1 MLASMYSAVS
11 GLSVHQTKMDTI
23 GNNVSNVNT
32 YGFKSSRV
40 TFSDVF
46 YQNYSGASAP
56 TTTQGGTNASQLGY
70 GASLGTIDVLMTR
83 GGSAS
88 TDRSLD
94 VYINGDGFLP
104 VQDSS
109 GNTLYTR
116 LGNFYFDVQGNL
128 VDGNGNKALGITMND
143 EGVVQ
148 LDEDGTTTTSALEA
162 ISVAPEKLKELT
174 SISIGSTGAITAIQE
189 GAPQMNLT
197 SGTSWVKNAT
207 IDSSTSYSGAVNI
220 TEVKTSGGA
229 LVAPKNASGEEIA
242 VTVKTAG
249 ENGLSFKSGNI
260 TGGNIGGT
268 AITGSTT
275 PATGEL
281 SGTGNPAKFSD
292 LMKTLTGNDK
302 GTYTLVCTTAG
313 TGAASVWSVKDANGD
328 LVAVNKTASDLGID
342 GSVTGAVAVNDTLT
356 IESGSAT
363 ALTGALKFTPADN
376 KLTYTDANGNSREIV
391 CSTPTLNGD
400 NYEITADVPTPNPTS
415 TVTKQVVFTVPK
427 TYYEANLAKGMSL
440 GTVTAATA
448 TITASVYNKGG
459 EEQTVTG
466 NWNAGQSSITL
477 GNLTLDLDTNKFN
490 KLDLKTLENTKLGN
504 VSAGDGTIYTIG
516 QLALAT
522 FTNQDGLLEAGS
534 SYYNISANSGA
545 ATISIPGNNGTGSL
559 KASSLEMSNVDLAS
573 EFTEMIFAQRGFQA
587 NSRVVTTSNT
597 ILEELVNLVR

>member
-46 YQNYSGASAP
+46 YQNYAGASAP

-83 GGSAS
+83 GGSAT

-116 LGNFYFDVQGNL
+116 LGNLYFDVQGNL
-128 VDGNGNKALGITMND
+128 VDGNGNKALGLTMND
-143 EGVVQ
+143 QGVVQ
-148 LDEDGTTTTSALEA
+148 LGEDGTTTTSSLEA

-197 SGTSWVKNAT
+197 SGTSWVAN
-207 IDSSTSYSGAVNI
+207 TSIAAGTNYSGSVNI

-229 LVAPKNASGEEIA
+229 LVKPTDTTTGAEIP
-242 VTVKTAG
+242 VTVQTAG
-249 ENGLSFKSGNI
+249 EDGLTYKSANI
-260 TGGNIGGT
+260 IGASDTG
-268 AITGSTT
+268 ITL
-275 PATGEL
+275 TGAAPYEAA
-281 SGTGNPAKFSD
+281 GTGNAAKFSD
-292 LMKTLTGNDK
+292 AMFTITGSDK
-302 GTYTLVCTTAG
+302 GTYTLTCTAAGDGAG
-313 TGAASVWSVKDANGD
+313 TSVWSVKDASGN
-328 LVAVNKTASDLGID
+328 LVAVNKTATDLGLD
-342 GSVTGAVAVNDTLT
+342 ASFTGASVGATLKV
-356 IESGSAT
+356 ESGSST
-363 ALTGALKFTPADN
+363 ALNGELKFTPADN
-376 KLTYTDANGNSREIV
+376 KLTYTDATGNIRDVTCTSV
-391 CSTPTLNGD
+391 LNGA
-400 NYEITADVPTPNPTS
+400 NYEITASVPTPFS
-415 TVTKQVVFTVPK
+415 GSGVTQNVVFTVPK
-427 TYYEANLAKGMSL
+427 DYYEANLAKGMSL
-440 GTVTAATA
+440 GTVTAKNA

-459 EEQTVTG
+459 EEQKVEGTWTS
-466 NWNAGQSSITL
+466 GQSTITL
-477 GNLTLDLDTNKFN
+477 GNITLDLDTKKFN
-490 KLDLKTLENTKLGN
+490 KLDLQSLVNTKLGN
-504 VSAGDGTIYTIG
+504 VSSGDGTIYTIG

-534 SYYNISANSGA
+534 GYYTISANSGA
-545 ATISIPGNNGTGSL
+545 ATISVPGNNGTGSL
-559 KASSLEMSNVDLAS
+559 KASSLEMSNVDLAA
-573 EFTEMIFAQRGFQA
+573 EFTEMIFAERGFQA
-587 NSRVVTTSNT
+587 NSRVITTSDT
-597 ILEELVNLVR
+597 LLEELVNLVR